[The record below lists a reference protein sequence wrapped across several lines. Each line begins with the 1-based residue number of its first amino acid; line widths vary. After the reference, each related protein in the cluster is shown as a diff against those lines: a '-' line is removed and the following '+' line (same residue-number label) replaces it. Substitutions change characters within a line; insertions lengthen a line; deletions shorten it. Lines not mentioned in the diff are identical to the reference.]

1 MMFQPSLKCSLKPP
15 IMNFKLLSSFF
26 FSGELG
32 LALEVFLFFLL
43 GGFGASL
50 IFVLLFLRLLSL
62 LLLQQLALYFI
73 LMFLL
78 LVSNV
83 FAYFDTLNYQVVK

>member
-1 MMFQPSLKCSLKPP
+1 V
-15 IMNFKLLSSFF
+15 LLEAANNELQVVEQLLL
-26 FSGELG
+26 SGELG

-50 IFVLLFLRLLSL
+50 IFVLLFLGLLSL
-62 LLLQQLALYFI
+62 SLLQQLALYFI

>member
-1 MMFQPSLKCSLKPP
+1 M
-15 IMNFKLLSSFF
+15 LLEAANNELQVVEQLLL
-26 FSGELG
+26 SGELG

-43 GGFGASL
+43 GGFGAPL

-62 LLLQQLALYFI
+62 PLLQQLALYFI